1 MRRLESAGWLT
12 PIKVK
17 ATKSRVRL
25 YLMEA
30 SAAKNQPVDSYEL
43 LQAYLPAGVVSYFGA
58 LAFFSLTTQT
68 PPFYHIGRLLS
79 GEPQEPPLDL
89 PSPSKRAVKRNPF
102 GTELFRFEGTI
113 YYETRRY
120 RALTPGIQLRE
131 VGPRTW
137 LRITTLE
144 QTLLDTLLQPTRCG
158 GEAVIFEAWDKARDT
173 FDAERMAD
181 HLIQI
186 GREDLWRRVG
196 AVLNLVGAKVDG
208 TSLADG
214 LHKVRARVNRD
225 SPEIPLLPGLH
236 FTDRDGEWL
245 VRVP

>member
-1 MRRLESAGWLT
+1 M
-12 PIKVK
+12 
-17 ATKSRVRL
+17 
-25 YLMEA
+25 
-30 SAAKNQPVDSYEL
+30 
-43 LQAYLPAGVVSYFGA
+43 
-58 LAFFSLTTQT
+58 
-68 PPFYHIGRLLS
+68 
-79 GEPQEPPLDL
+79 
-89 PSPSKRAVKRNPF
+89 
-102 GTELFRFEGTI
+102 
-113 YYETRRY
+113 
-120 RALTPGIQLRE
+120 
-131 VGPRTW
+131 
-137 LRITTLE
+137 
-144 QTLLDTLLQPTRCG
+144 
-158 GEAVIFEAWDKARDT
+158 IFEAWDKARDT